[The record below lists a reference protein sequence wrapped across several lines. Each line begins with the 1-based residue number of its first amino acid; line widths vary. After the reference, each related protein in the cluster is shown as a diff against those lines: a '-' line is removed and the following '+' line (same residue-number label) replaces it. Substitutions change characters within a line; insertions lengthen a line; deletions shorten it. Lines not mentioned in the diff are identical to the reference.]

1 MKKLVMILMLGAA
14 MASCSSTPT
23 KVENPKQVTTVE
35 LQQLASI
42 DSTTYKVVEK
52 DDTVYILSTK
62 DNVVVKKVDNDSDI
76 VTTMSLFLVLAL
88 IVMWVGIIVMSK

>member
-1 MKKLVMILMLGAA
+1 MILMLGAA
-14 MASCSSTPT
+14 MASCSITPT

-76 VTTMSLFLVLAL
+76 VATMFLFLVLVL
-88 IVMWVGIIVMSK
+88 IGMWVGIIVMSK

>member
-1 MKKLVMILMLGAA
+1 MILMLGAA
-14 MASCSSTPT
+14 MASCNNIST

-52 DDTVYILSTK
+52 DDIVYILSTK
-62 DNVVVKKVDNDSDI
+62 DNTVVKKVNNQSGAVETLILAIFI
-76 VTTMSLFLVLAL
+76 VF
-88 IVMWVGIIVMSK
+88 IVMWIGVIIMAK

>member
-1 MKKLVMILMLGAA
+1 MKKLVMILMLGAT
-14 MASCSSTPT
+14 MVSCNNTPT
-23 KVENPKQVTTVE
+23 KVENPKQVTTLE

-62 DNVVVKKVDNDSDI
+62 DNTVVKTVDNESGALKSSVLLLGI
-76 VTTMSLFLVLAL
+76 LLLVGWILL
-88 IVMWVGIIVMSK
+88 IIFA

>member
-1 MKKLVMILMLGAA
+1 MILMLGAA
-14 MASCSSTPT
+14 MSSCNGTPT

-76 VTTMSLFLVLAL
+76 VATMFLFLVLVL
-88 IVMWVGIIVMSK
+88 IAMWVGILVMSK

>member
-1 MKKLVMILMLGAA
+1 MKKLVMILMLGAI
-14 MASCSSTPT
+14 MASCTDTPT
-23 KVENPKQVTTVE
+23 KVERPKQVTTVE

-62 DNVVVKKVDNDSDI
+62 DSTVVKKVNNQSGAVETLILAIFI
-76 VTTMSLFLVLAL
+76 VF
-88 IVMWVGIIVMSK
+88 IVMWIGMVLI

>member
-1 MKKLVMILMLGAA
+1 MKKLVMILMLGAT
-14 MASCSSTPT
+14 MASCNPTPT
-23 KVENPKQVTTVE
+23 KVENPKQVTTIE

-62 DNVVVKKVDNDSDI
+62 DITVVKKVNNQSGAVETLILAIFI
-76 VTTMSLFLVLAL
+76 VF
-88 IVMWVGIIVMSK
+88 IVMWIGMVLI

>member
-1 MKKLVMILMLGAA
+1 MKKLVMILLLGAT
-14 MASCSSTPT
+14 MISCDNTPT

-42 DSTTYKVVEK
+42 DTTTYKVVEK

-62 DNVVVKKVDNDSDI
+62 DNVVVKKVNNDRGALNTAILVFMI
-76 VTTMSLFLVLAL
+76 VLVVAWVMLMIAL
-88 IVMWVGIIVMSK
+88 

>member
-1 MKKLVMILMLGAA
+1 MILMLGAS
-14 MASCSSTPT
+14 MASCNNTPT

-76 VTTMSLFLVLAL
+76 VATMFLFLVLVL
-88 IVMWVGIIVMSK
+88 IVMWVGVIVMSK